1 MKNEIF
7 LFLSSIKHPCEGWWY
22 GVGYSNVDEKQNT
35 LLNSLDNINRKI
47 SLFYN
52 EEDMVKNPSTFSRSI
67 RNLDLNLRKN

>member
-1 MKNEIF
+1 MNTNKLIF
-7 LFLSSIKHPCEGWWY
+7 AKLRD
-22 GVGYSNVDEKQNT
+22 NVDEKQNT

-67 RNLDLNLRKN
+67 RNLDLNLRKNQNYKGKFLQ

>member
-1 MKNEIF
+1 MGNALNKFFQEFMNTNKLIF
-7 LFLSSIKHPCEGWWY
+7 AKLRD
-22 GVGYSNVDEKQNT
+22 NVDEKQNT